1 MFLEKDL
8 RYSSITARAIS
19 NRDYKRA
26 VKRVATE
33 IITYSKAYAVVVKT
47 ALPYY
52 VR

>member
-8 RYSSITARAIS
+8 RYSSVTAGATS

-26 VKRVATE
+26 IKRVAAE
-33 IITYSKAYAVVVKT
+33 IITRGKAYAAVVKT